1 MHSLI
6 CKRKLIWMW
15 IIVNQMH
22 IEEVILRVWNSR
34 QGAEQ
39 WRMPGLRGSRK
50 NHPWGQKVESEGQ
63 RRALS
68 LTKTRKLTK
77 ATHTLTI
84 WGTHHY
90 KDWKFYTVM
99 FTCPYSPPELFC
111 PTYFSIHYLS
121 PLFFLLTPPEKIQID
136 KTMTA
141 SAKYRLSFF

>member
-1 MHSLI
+1 M
-6 CKRKLIWMW
+6 
-15 IIVNQMH
+15 NQMH

-84 WGTHHY
+84 
-90 KDWKFYTVM
+90 
-99 FTCPYSPPELFC
+99 
-111 PTYFSIHYLS
+111 
-121 PLFFLLTPPEKIQID
+121 
-136 KTMTA
+136 
-141 SAKYRLSFF
+141 